1 MTRSNASMTITP
13 MSFILALSWLLISL
27 PFVCSEI
34 RDFRV
39 ILEPDS
45 TVVHYSEGFL
55 VAPGYI
61 NLSDLKFTTTAEG
74 SYPDDFDFDDTDDN
88 EDPSTLDDTLVGEDD
103 AAKEGGDDLPSEGG
117 EEPPRRL
124 ASPDLTML
132 DIAVLHLP
140 GSCANTQS
148 GCDWPDFGIGS
159 KNNDGDVRWCC
170 SQDAVELGL
179 CEGGDKYGRLI
190 VNNTLFLGTHRYV
203 EIPPTG
209 QISDQIRYGKIEIP
223 DKSGRYVVIF
233 ANCNDEGREVLVT
246 GATVWKSK
254 HGYLPGE
261 LYEFMY
267 FYMAVTLIYFVLMAA
282 YGWSMHIYAESRIDL
297 EKWIFGTIIMGLLE
311 TFFRTGS
318 FVVWNEDGTNLMI
331 AVYIGKSETPLS
343 CMRFHPTVRKYKLRL
358 LPMSHTRCLYGGPQV
373 WHISMSH
380 RDG

>member
-1 MTRSNASMTITP
+1 MTITP
-13 MSFILALSWLLISL
+13 MSFRLALSWLLISL
-27 PFVCSEI
+27 PFVYSEI
-34 RDFRV
+34 HDFRLT
-39 ILEPDS
+39 LEPDS

-61 NLSDLKFTTTAEG
+61 NLSDLKFTTIDEG
-74 SYPDDFDFDDTDDN
+74 SYPEDFDFDNTDDN
-88 EDPSTLDDTLVGEDD
+88 EDPSALDDTVGEDD
-103 AAKEGGDDLPSEGG
+103 AATLEGGDAIPADGG
-117 EEPPRRL
+117 QEPPRRL
-124 ASPDLTML
+124 AEPDVTML
-132 DIAVLHLP
+132 DIAVMHLP
-140 GSCANTQS
+140 GSCANSES

-159 KNNDGDVRWCC
+159 KNSDGDVRWCC

-179 CEGGDKYGRLI
+179 CEGEDKYGRLI

-203 EIPPTG
+203 EIPATG
-209 QISDQIRYGKIEIP
+209 PVSDQIRYGKIEIP
-223 DKSGRYVVIF
+223 DKSGRYVVIL

-267 FYMAVTLIYFVLMAA
+267 FYMAVTMIYFVLMAA
-282 YGWSMHIYAESRIDL
+282 YGWSMHKYAESRIDL

-318 FVVWNEDGTNLMI
+318 FVVWNEDGTNLLT
-331 AVYIGKSETPLS
+331 AFYIGKSATAFIFT
-343 CMRFHPTVRKYKLRL
+343 RFNPTIAEYKLTAL
-358 LPMSHTRCLYGGPQV
+358 SISHGRCLYGGSKV
-373 WHISMSH
+373 WHFSVSH